1 MSKKSE
7 ARKAAYI
14 EARRRAV
21 LPILLGMS
29 VVIENAWTLEG
40 KTEAGVAYAKLDM
53 TPENKERVLKKW
65 KQIVRWRDAVCEQDG
80 TIVGT
85 IRRNVLYRDMDGK
98 FSRRERC
105 ISAHCESGR
114 APYNLALVVET
125 IVISALLVDWMEEH
139 GWVSTNEFYWFLCAL
154 NTFASW
160 TCKPNDPV
168 VLLANIVYYEM
179 RDLFLEKPNWK
190 AMYRNAPVSETTA
203 WVRKNPDTE
212 FGKAAKEIAE
222 KYGGDGC

>member
-7 ARKAAYI
+7 AKKAAL
-14 EARRRAV
+14 AAAQKAAV
-21 LPILLGMS
+21 LPMLLGLT
-29 VVIENAWTLEG
+29 VVLECAWTEEG
-40 KTEAGVAYAKLDM
+40 TGEYPSLNLHPKQKKRIVE
-53 TPENKERVLKKW
+53 KW
-65 KQIVRWRDAVCEQDG
+65 KQIVRWRNAVCEQDE

-98 FSRRERC
+98 FTRMERC

-125 IVISALLVDWMEEH
+125 IVVSALLVDWMEEH
-139 GWVSTNEFYWFLCAL
+139 GWISTNEFYWFLCAL
-154 NTFASW
+154 TTFASW
-160 TCKPNDPV
+160 TCKPNDPA

-179 RDLFLEKPNWK
+179 RDVFLERPDWSR
-190 AMYRNAPVSETTA
+190 MYVNAPLSETTA
-203 WVRKNPDTE
+203 WVLKNPDTE

-222 KYGGDGC
+222 KFGGDGC